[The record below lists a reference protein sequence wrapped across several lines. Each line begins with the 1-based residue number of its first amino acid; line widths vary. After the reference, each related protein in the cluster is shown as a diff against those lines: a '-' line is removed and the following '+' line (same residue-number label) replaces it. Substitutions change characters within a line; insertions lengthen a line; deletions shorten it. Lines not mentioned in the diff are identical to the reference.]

1 MKRIFKLSAIIAG
14 IAILESCDPN
24 YLLSWYIENQL
35 GKDII
40 IMRSDSSEISNIF
53 IANGDIGCIY
63 QELFLGGAPF
73 YPLEDS
79 FSSDTLIIL
88 STSYDTLY
96 KFHPAHHS
104 KPYPNEEVAMNMHFW
119 DMDNWTHSADNKE
132 WTVSFFYTLRPD
144 SVDDSWISRP

>member
-14 IAILESCDPN
+14 IAILEACDPD
-24 YLLSWYIENQL
+24 YLTSWYIENLL
-35 GKDII
+35 GEDIFVT
-40 IMRSDSSEISNIF
+40 RSDSSEISNVF
-53 IANGDIGCIY
+53 IPNGGIGCIY
-63 QELFLGGAPF
+63 QESWMGGAPF
-73 YPLEDS
+73 YRFENS

-132 WTVSFFYTLRPD
+132 WTVSFFYTLRPQ
-144 SVDDSWISRP
+144 